1 MQKWSRVVIR
11 EMGFPDSSVGKE
23 SACNAGD
30 LGLIP
35 GLERFP
41 VEGKGYPL
49 QYSVLE
55 NSMDYIVTKSRT
67 RLSNFYFHFSGI
79 RESLICL
86 LKPEL
91 RWRVKG
97 QTEIPPCLPCSL
109 EFRDKVSGQPVLSV
123 GREQRWD
130 TQRGLSYSTE
140 CGVHFLCWR

>member
-1 MQKWSRVVIR
+1 MRKWSRVGIR

-35 GLERFP
+35 GLGRVP
-41 VEGKGYPL
+41 VEGKSYPL
-49 QYSVLE
+49 QCSGLE
-55 NSMDYIVTKSRT
+55 NFMDYIVTKSWT
-67 RLSNFYFHFSGI
+67 RLSNFYFHFSRI

-91 RWRVKG
+91 RWRLKG
-97 QTEIPPCLPCSL
+97 QTEIPPCFPCSL
-109 EFRDKVSGQPVLSV
+109 EFRDKVSGQLVLSV
-123 GREQRWD
+123 DREQRLD
-130 TQRGLSYSTE
+130 TQRGLSYSIE